1 MNNPLFSILVA
12 NYNNG
17 HFFKDCYESIIDQTY
32 SNWECIIVDDASSDN
47 SVQQI
52 KDIIGADTR
61 FKIYENEENKKCG
74 FTKNK
79 CAQLAN
85 GEILG
90 FLDPDD
96 ALKKEAIERMV
107 FEHLKDENVSII
119 TSRFDLVDL
128 NMKFLETGKQG
139 ASILSGKSYLTDEQ
153 GKLTHFASFKKVKY
167 SASVGIDPRMKRAVD
182 QDLYYKL
189 EEQGSHAFIDVPLYL
204 YRIHKESISANENV
218 YKARYWHF
226 YAKLEAYKRRKR
238 LKIAIDNFSTIQ
250 VKRIKSSY
258 YMSRFEIAK
267 QEHKK
272 CIQYYFLLKAIIVY
286 PTHNLKY
293 KLKSL
298 L

>member
-17 HFFKDCYESIIDQTY
+17 HFFKDCYDSIIGQTY

-47 SVQQI
+47 SVQVI
-52 KDIIGADTR
+52 KDIIGKDTR
-61 FKIYENEENKKCG
+61 FNIYENEENKKCG

-79 CAQLAN
+79 CARLAS

-96 ALKKEAIERMV
+96 ALKKDAIERMV
-107 FEHLKDENVSII
+107 FEHSKEENVSII
-119 TSRFDLVDL
+119 TSKFDLVDL
-128 NMKFLETGKQG
+128 NMKFLEKGKQG
-139 ASILSGKSYLTDEQ
+139 ASITPGKSYLTDVQ
-153 GKLTHFASFKKVKY
+153 GKLTAFATFKKVNY
-167 SASVGIDPRMKRAVD
+167 DASVGIDPRMKRAVD

-189 EEQGSHAFIDVPLYL
+189 EEQGSHKFIDVSLYL
-204 YRIHKESISANENV
+204 YRIHQESISANHNL

-226 YAKLEAYKRRKR
+226 YAKLQAYKRRKTVK
-238 LKIAIDNFSTIQ
+238 LSIDNFSAIQ
-250 VKRIKSSY
+250 IKRVKSSY

-267 QEHKK
+267 QQNKK
-272 CIQYYFLLKAIIVY
+272 CIQYYFLLKAILVF
-286 PTHNLKY
+286 PSHSVKY

-298 L
+298 F